1 MLRAGNPGHSHRSCF
16 LCITQAIGSCSM
28 LGTPC
33 ALDRR
38 SMHARR
44 SMWYHTSLTT
54 RASALSRRAGPS
66 PIRRS
71 PTSQRQGPSDSP
83 LQHAAAFCFSVLQTS
98 PCSADN
104 GIRAAPVLLMSRAY
118 TPVLDSVVEP
128 QSAAAGTAD
137 LPELPLQ
144 VRAVGA
150 LCFRRLLQLQW
161 HCWWAQWQP
170 LCLHLLAP
178 RLSTFCPG
186 SASCPRYCPS
196 VAVRLCPHQEQLV
209 MLLRRRC

>member
-1 MLRAGNPGHSHRSCF
+1 MVPYLIDNPSIGFVQARWTFTNPEESYLTKAGPIRQS
-16 LCITQAIGSCSM
+16 
-28 LGTPC
+28 
-33 ALDRR
+33 
-38 SMHARR
+38 
-44 SMWYHTSLTT
+44 
-54 RASALSRRAGPS
+54 ASACRIAW
-66 PIRRS
+66 
-71 PTSQRQGPSDSP
+71 
-83 LQHAAAFCFSVLQTS
+83 AFCFSVLQTS

-118 TPVLDSVVEP
+118 TPVLENSVVEP
-128 QSAAAGTAD
+128 QSAAAGAAD

-161 HCWWAQWQP
+161 HCWCKLQWQP
-170 LCLHLLAP
+170 LPCLHLLCAS
-178 RLSTFCPG
+178 LGTTFCPG

-209 MLLRRRC
+209 ISCSGKHAADVWKPAVMHRKGRAQLHLSA